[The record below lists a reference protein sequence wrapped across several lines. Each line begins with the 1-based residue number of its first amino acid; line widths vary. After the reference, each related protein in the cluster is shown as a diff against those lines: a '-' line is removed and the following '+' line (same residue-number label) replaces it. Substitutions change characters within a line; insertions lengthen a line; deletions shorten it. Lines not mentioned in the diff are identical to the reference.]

1 MATDRIVL
9 AGLISV
15 SDWGG
20 RIQPREQDFVL
31 DPDGVCMAIPAS
43 YSRHHFNILEIY
55 GLSRTRDRRGKI
67 VGRNLNRYV
76 NTLTS
81 AVGSNSNMDVQVVE
95 VIDLREGPL
104 CSVHPNSHKF
114 EFDPKTSIKPYAP
127 TLRATDYKC
136 PHCAYIPINENS
148 MKEPIIIGDTYGFEQ
163 EARTYEDYSP
173 ALRSERSGLKV
184 GTPLHIKEATA
195 KGYAEAHEGD
205 SVNLAVPNSQT
216 RRGRVG
222 KQIANTLDTGC
233 QQGVVI
239 VDGIAYRIRK
249 LTPRECF
256 RLMGVDDTGIDKIQA
271 AGISNTQQYKMAG
284 NSIVV
289 DNLFYIF
296 RNLFT
301 N

>member
-1 MATDRIVL
+1 
-9 AGLISV
+9 
-15 SDWGG
+15 
-20 RIQPREQDFVL
+20 
-31 DPDGVCMAIPAS
+31 
-43 YSRHHFNILEIY
+43 
-55 GLSRTRDRRGKI
+55 
-67 VGRNLNRYV
+67 
-76 NTLTS
+76 
-81 AVGSNSNMDVQVVE
+81 
-95 VIDLREGPL
+95 
-104 CSVHPNSHKF
+104 
-114 EFDPKTSIKPYAP
+114 
-127 TLRATDYKC
+127 
-136 PHCAYIPINENS
+136 
-148 MKEPIIIGDTYGFEQ
+148 MKEPIIIDDTYGFDQ

-184 GTPLHIKEATA
+184 GNPLHIKEATT
-195 KGYAEAHEGD
+195 KWYAEAHESG

-222 KQIANTLDTGC
+222 SQIANTLDTGC
-233 QQGVVI
+233 QQGVVV

-256 RLMGVDDTGIDKIQA
+256 RLMGVDDAGIDKIQA

-301 N
+301 K